1 MSGNQISGIVET
13 VNSKEGQYGTMW
25 SVKVNGEWFGA
36 GKYMPKCREGDN
48 VTFDFTFKGN
58 YKNMDTKTLKAT
70 TSGSSAAATIAGA
83 APPTTGGGGYVDNR
97 QEVISKQAALNS
109 AIAFMQLLHAEG
121 GIPLAAT
128 VKGGK
133 REGALREL
141 LQQYTC
147 EFYEQATG
155 KKLVLSPVKVAKGG
169 TEPDEGNEFPDDDK
183 VAW

>member
-1 MSGNQISGIVET
+1 MSNQITGTVEV

-25 SVKVNGEWFGA
+25 SVKVNGDWYGV
-36 GKYMPKCREGDN
+36 GKYQPKCREGDT

-58 YKNMDTKTLKAT
+58 YKNMDTKTLKV
-70 TSGSSAAATIAGA
+70 TSGDAGA
-83 APPTTGGGGYVDNR
+83 AIKSTAPASVGGGSAGYVDNR

-155 KKLVLSPVKVAKGG
+155 KKLVLVPVKVAPGG
-169 TEPDEGNEFPDDDK
+169 TEPEGEDPDDSKAD
-183 VAW
+183 W